1 MPRASYTIT
10 TPVAVVSALSSGL
23 IVRVNKMKCDAYGSP
38 ASVASSIRYAP
49 YNSAISASA
58 STSTASVW
66 SDTASQSSDD
76 TSISANTSDSDSCD
90 SYCLSKRATVTASE
104 KAASFRR
111 SLLQRE
117 AETSVPA
124 ELRQNPGARLG
135 RTPGRP
141 PPHLFGSPIAR
152 STSSTT
158 LLVGRNSSTQ
168 IVEAIWPLSSVI
180 CRSEQSSKAV
190 LPLRTFIQET
200 LRRSRTSYSTLQ
212 VALYYLILIKPH
224 VPKHNFTTEQPEDR
238 YSDRALQ
245 CGRRMFLAALILASK
260 YLQDRNY
267 SARAWSK
274 ISGLNTQEINQNEI
288 AFLLAVNWKLHIAD
302 DVFQRWTEMV
312 LKYTPPPSPP
322 SPGGI
327 SQVIAQQTADW
338 KQIILKLDPEL
349 TNIEGLIPQVSSK
362 TSDLSVMSPRS
373 ILNGTQDARTGFDTP
388 SALQTPKSCG
398 TPAFMEPAPTSVF
411 TPGRLA
417 PSLGLLPTP
426 RLTPQTSGFCTP
438 AVSAASQIMGKCG
451 AMGLAMAQAN
461 CINTAQALERFP
473 CSSTSSPQGYCPV
486 RRSSLA
492 NSVSTASS
500 PESMV
505 SDTSRSSRS
514 SSISSASSLVSATN
528 YTSSGRGSVPSRFR
542 ATKLWNDKVCA
553 RPTVPSVPEDYDEPC
568 PSSSPE
574 SYTGPVN
581 KLGDLTLETPLAR
594 REMDLDEMAR
604 DPASDAA
611 RALQDLHRQASANAT
626 PIARTGCK
634 RSRTSSM
641 DNNLQDNV
649 REILSGGYEA
659 SQAGWPDSLVR
670 PRGGVASDSYL
681 QFPGRPIVG
690 APGRECAAPQRL
702 PAATHL
708 PRSTRPSASV
718 APGCGMAFSTSMFA
732 TLLASTCATITLDA
746 NTSHIC
752 CLRQ

>member
-1 MPRASYTIT
+1 
-10 TPVAVVSALSSGL
+10 
-23 IVRVNKMKCDAYGSP
+23 MKCDAYGSP
-38 ASVASSIRYAP
+38 ASVATSIRYAP

-76 TSISANTSDSDSCD
+76 TSISTNTSDSDSCD
-90 SYCLSKRATVTASE
+90 SYCLSKRATATASE
-104 KAASFRR
+104 KAANFRR

-117 AETSVPA
+117 TETSVPA
-124 ELRQNPGARLG
+124 ELRQNPR
-135 RTPGRP
+135 RTA
-141 PPHLFGSPIAR
+141 GSHAR
-152 STSSTT
+152 SAAPPALVRQSDRKINFVDN
-158 LLVGRNSSTQ
+158 LVGRSQQLFLDSLIQCLIHPCTDSSTQ

-180 CRSEQSSKAV
+180 CRNEQNSKAV

-302 DVFQRWTEMV
+302 EVFQRWTEMV

-322 SPGGI
+322 SPGGV
-327 SQVIAQQTADW
+327 SPAIAQQTADW

-349 TNIEGLIPQVSSK
+349 TNIEGLIPQVCSK

-373 ILNGTQDARTGFDTP
+373 ILNGPQDARGAET
-388 SALQTPKSCG
+388 SNAIQTPKPCNV
-398 TPAFMEPAPTSVF
+398 PAFMEPMPSSLH

-417 PSLGLLPTP
+417 PALGLLPTP

-451 AMGLAMAQAN
+451 AMGLAMAQASTM
-461 CINTAQALERFP
+461 NTAQNLDRFP
-473 CSSTSSPQGYCPV
+473 CSSTSSPQGYCPA

-492 NSVSTASS
+492 NSVSTMSS

-542 ATKLWNDKVCA
+542 ATKLWNDKVCV
-553 RPTVPSVPEDYDEPC
+553 RPTVPSVPEDYNEPC
-568 PSSSPE
+568 RSVSPE

-594 REMDLDEMAR
+594 REMDLDDMAR

-626 PIARTGCK
+626 PTARTGCK

-641 DNNLQDNV
+641 DNTLQDNV
-649 REILSGGYEA
+649 REILSGSYA
-659 SQAGWPDSLVR
+659 APQPGWADSLVLSS
-670 PRGGVASDSYL
+670 RGAVASDSYL
-681 QFPGRPIVG
+681 QFPGRPNVG
-690 APGRECAAPQRL
+690 ASGKRVCCSAEAASGYTTANIHPAISLRGPGMWDGIL
-702 PAATHL
+702 
-708 PRSTRPSASV
+708 
-718 APGCGMAFSTSMFA
+718 
-732 TLLASTCATITLDA
+732 
-746 NTSHIC
+746 N
-752 CLRQ
+752 